1 MSWEALLEEVKG
13 RPLPRHVGIIMDGNG
28 RWAKAR
34 GLPRL
39 EGHRQG
45 ALTAERIVRFVVKEG
60 VFSYLTLFAFSTENW
75 ARPKK
80 EVDGLFALLES
91 FLREK
96 AEEFIDSGIR
106 LLVVGDHRPLP
117 DGLREA
123 IDEVE
128 RRTEGNDRLTLAI
141 ALNFGG
147 RWAILRAVRDLLRA
161 ARSIALGPD
170 EVGEDLFRAYL
181 PTGELP
187 DIDLLIRTGGRLRL
201 SNFLLWELAYT
212 ELYFTDALWPDF
224 DEEALLLALKDFQGR
239 ERSFGKVVG

>member
-1 MSWEALLEEVKG
+1 MNLEALLEEVKSAS
-13 RPLPRHVGIIMDGNG
+13 LPKHVGIIMDGNG
-28 RWAKAR
+28 RWAKAQ
-34 GLPRL
+34 GLSRL

-45 ALTAERIVRFVVKEG
+45 ALTAEKIVRFIVKEG
-60 VFSYLTLFAFSTENW
+60 LFPYLTLFAFSTENW
-75 ARPKK
+75 ARPKR

-96 AEEFIDSGIR
+96 AEEFVDSGIK
-106 LLVVGDHRPLP
+106 LLVMGDHRPLP
-117 DGLREA
+117 EGLRET
-123 IDEVE
+123 IEEVE
-128 RRTEGNDRLTLAI
+128 RKTQGNEKLTLAI

-161 ARSIALGPD
+161 ARSVALGPE
-170 EVGEDLFRAYL
+170 EVGEELFRAYL

-212 ELYFTDALWPDF
+212 ELYFTDTLWPDF
-224 DEEALLLALKDFQGR
+224 DEEALLLALKDFQAR
-239 ERSFGKVVG
+239 ERSFGKVKG

>member
-1 MSWEALLEEVKG
+1 MQLDALLAEVKDG
-13 RPLPRHVGIIMDGNG
+13 PLPVHVGIIMDGNG

-45 ALTAERIVRFVVKEG
+45 ALAAERIVRFVAKESL
-60 VFSYLTLFAFSTENW
+60 FPYLTLFAFSTENW
-75 ARPKK
+75 SRPAA
-80 EVDGLFALLES
+80 EVEGIFRLLEE

-96 AEEFIDSGIR
+96 ADEFVESGVK
-106 LLVVGDHRPLP
+106 LLVIGDHSRLP

-123 IDEVE
+123 IQELEE
-128 RRTEGNDRLTLAI
+128 RTSRNRGLTLAI

-147 RWAILRAVRDLLRA
+147 KWAILRAVRDLLRA
-161 ARSIALGPD
+161 ARSVAFGPE
-170 EVGEDLFRAYL
+170 EVREELFRAYL

-187 DIDLLIRTGGRLRL
+187 DMDLLIRTGGRLRV

-212 ELYFTDALWPDF
+212 ELYFTDTLWPDF
-224 DEEALLLALKDFQGR
+224 TEEDLLLALKDFQGR
-239 ERSFGKVVG
+239 ERSFGGVR